1 MVIIS
6 GLEFSFRGSVVDA
19 LTVVSPDEINP
30 DDEDFVRNYSLCLIR
45 YYLFCDLK
53 DVTKEGN
60 GQRLACL
67 HKALLLHFK
76 ALPGFNAYA
85 IEMLINTVQHE
96 VFLSEAEAHQ
106 CK

>member
-19 LTVVSPDEINP
+19 LTVFSPDESNP

-45 YYLFCDLK
+45 YYFLFCDLK

-60 GQRLACL
+60 GQRLA
-67 HKALLLHFK
+67 
-76 ALPGFNAYA
+76 
-85 IEMLINTVQHE
+85 
-96 VFLSEAEAHQ
+96 
-106 CK
+106 